1 MDSSTL
7 FPLVQCVPDMATL
20 LVGIASLF
28 VRPVRCMLVDKK
40 FVFNR
45 SKSLVDFLNDVSLV
59 PFAVMVGSTFYTKL
73 FEEVLRSKGSLGI
86 AGSVG
91 LLFVLGEVLGAGSK
105 PTE

>member
-1 MDSSTL
+1 MLGADGNAI
-7 FPLVQCVPDMATL
+7 DMATL
-20 LVGIASLF
+20 LVGMAALI
-28 VRPVRCMLVDKK
+28 VRPIRCKLTSKK

-45 SKSLVDFLNDVSLV
+45 SKSLVDFLNGASLV

-86 AGSVG
+86 AGFVG

-105 PTE
+105 PDT